1 MNLKTIRD
9 RCTEDGDCWIW
20 SQSVNSAGYPQACIN
35 SKGGQ
40 MVRRQA
46 LIEVGKSPSGRYK
59 RVTDSCGNR
68 LCCNPEH
75 LRWSC
80 FSDLLK
86 ESYRTGRRST
96 KMEYLRRLEAAKRTG
111 KAKLD
116 WPQVRAIRAR
126 LATESCAK
134 IAAEYG
140 MGENAITAI
149 KFNRSW
155 REASPWA

>member
-20 SQSVNSAGYPQACIN
+20 TQSVNSAGYPQASIN
-35 SKGGQ
+35 GKGGQ

-46 LIEVGKSPSGRYK
+46 LIESGKHPHARYK
-59 RVTDSCGNR
+59 RVTDMCGNR
-68 LCCNPEH
+68 LCCNPDH

-80 FSDLLK
+80 FADLLK
-86 ESYRTGRRST
+86 ESYRTGRRNT
-96 KMEYLRRLEAAKRTG
+96 RAEYLKRLGASQRTG
-111 KAKLD
+111 KAKLT
-116 WPQVRAIRAR
+116 WEQVREIRVR
-126 LATESCAK
+126 LVNETCSK
-134 IAAEYG
+134 IAPDYG
-140 MGENAITAI
+140 VKEKCITSI

>member
-20 SQSVNSAGYPQACIN
+20 QQAVNSAGYPQASIDG
-35 SKGGQ
+35 KGGQ
-40 MVRRQA
+40 MVRRAA
-46 LIEVGKSPSGRYK
+46 LVAAGKQPAKRYK
-59 RVTDSCGNR
+59 RVTDNCGNR
-68 LCCNPEH
+68 RCCNPEH

-86 ESYRTGRRST
+86 ESYRTGRRNT
-96 KMEYLRRLEAAKRTG
+96 RAEYLKRLEASQRTG
-111 KAKLD
+111 KAKLT
-116 WPQVRAIRAR
+116 WEKVREIRVR
-126 LATESCAK
+126 LVNETCSK
-134 IAAEYG
+134 IAPDYG
-140 MGENAITAI
+140 VKEKAITNI